1 MSESSDAQ
9 TAVQNLCSKVQERL
23 TVVDAEEYNRA
34 LREILGPDEEK
45 KRLDKSAEQVEEV
58 LVRSFQD
65 HFESRKLLMDLVA
78 SDVKQ
83 ALDVFERLSLKTV
96 STFADCFSN
105 VDDTAPLLRELQA
118 RIHYGEDP
126 HVQYLLNVVLQLLN
140 RFDYTFGQVGFLV
153 EELCLRIKEPEVKSL
168 MLLIFSELS
177 KRFPAR
183 FNERLLKFIDTL
195 VVEAEVDIGSDPIS
209 EIVDI
214 LTELYPVLT
223 TLCSEI
229 LLGNKLKAQ
238 LEKKLMAQDDEDFT
252 ISLLKLFSIACI
264 DETVRADLAENYMSV
279 LERSL
284 KVPGFRIY
292 SALVLIKTWS
302 FSSMQ
307 NIDVNALADYLI
319 EGFNGSEFEN
329 EEDMNICIEGL
340 AYLSLKTS
348 VKIKLRKN
356 VSSCEKLVGLAKS
369 KEISS
374 NFYGVLVILAN
385 LSASPK
391 QSKAN
396 RAFDAGAMRDLK
408 SYAELK
414 TPTGMEADNTIESE
428 DDVLKFNQ
436 KYLLQNNLLSDLNSL
451 IGSMTHGS
459 KQQLM
464 RIIYNISSNKQF
476 IQESIKQ
483 GSVTAILQYM
493 TTKEVAKDLIRVLAS
508 RSLAKILVYTNPSI
522 IFKKYSPVNAISPLF
537 ELLPRSTTTQEEPL
551 FDEDV
556 LTVNDSFNALLAL
569 TNLASLSGSQGED
582 VCKRIVTNEQYWST
596 VEALMLDENIMLQR
610 STLELL
616 SNLMSH
622 PKPIAVKFFNFENQ
636 RSVRNFE
643 ILVKLL
649 ELDDVESQRAVAAI
663 FANICV
669 SVPFI
674 AQELLKRQNL
684 LTKAVE
690 VLHSQT
696 DDVELT
702 ERLILMFHALT
713 EVITTD
719 NLELGSYL
727 IGNKKLIDALNKASH
742 IADLDPQFSELIP
755 VILERCQR

>member
-1 MSESSDAQ
+1 MSEPSDTQ
-9 TAVQNLCSKVQERL
+9 TAVQNLCTRVQERL
-23 TVVDAEEYNRA
+23 TVVDVEEYNRA
-34 LREILGPDEEK
+34 LMEILGPDEERK
-45 KRLDKSAEQVEEV
+45 KLDKSLEQVEEV

-78 SDVKQ
+78 FDVKQ
-83 ALDVFERLSLKTV
+83 ALDVFERLSLKSV
-96 STFADCFSN
+96 STFVDCFPN
-105 VDDTAPLLRELQA
+105 AENTLPVLKELRA

-140 RFDYTFGQVGFLV
+140 RFDYSFTQVGFLV
-153 EELCLRIKEPEVKSL
+153 HELCLRIKEPDVKSL
-168 MLLIFSELS
+168 MLLIFSELN
-177 KRFPAR
+177 KRFPER
-183 FNERLLKFIDTL
+183 FNERLIEFIDSL
-195 VVEAEVDIGSDPIS
+195 VVESEVEIGSDPIS

-223 TLCSEI
+223 TLCSNI
-229 LLGNKLKAQ
+229 LLGKKLKVQ
-238 LEKKLMAQDDEDFT
+238 LEKKMMAQDDDEFT

-264 DETVRADLAENYMSV
+264 DETVRAHLTENYMSV

-284 KVPGFRIY
+284 KVPRFRIY

-302 FSSMQ
+302 FSNMQ
-307 NIDVNALADYLI
+307 NVDVNALAEYLI
-319 EGFNGSEFEN
+319 EEFNESEIEN
-329 EEDMNICIEGL
+329 EDDINICIEGL

-348 VKIKLRKN
+348 VKIKLRN
-356 VSSCEKLVGLAKS
+356 NLSSCEKLVNLAKS
-369 KEISS
+369 KEINS

-391 QSKAN
+391 QSKSNKALG
-396 RAFDAGAMRDLK
+396 AGAMRDLK
-408 SYAELK
+408 SYSDLK
-414 TPTGMEADNTIESE
+414 TPSEMEADNTIESE
-428 DDVLKFNQ
+428 DDVFQFNQ

-451 IGSMTHGS
+451 ISSLTHGS

-493 TTKEVAKDLIRVLAS
+493 TTKEVANDLIRVLAS
-508 RSLAKILVYTNPSI
+508 RSLAKILVYTNPAI

-537 ELLPRSTTTQEEPL
+537 ELLPRTTTTQEEPL

-582 VCKRIVTNEQYWST
+582 VCKRIATNEQYWST
-596 VEALMLDENIMLQR
+596 IEALMLDENIMLQR

-649 ELDDVESQRAVAAI
+649 ELDDIESQRAVAAI
-663 FANICV
+663 FANISV

-684 LTKAVE
+684 LIKAVE
-690 VLHSQT
+690 VLHNQT
-696 DDVELT
+696 DDIELS
-702 ERLILMFHALT
+702 ERLVLLFHALT
-713 EVITTD
+713 EVITAD
-719 NLELGSYL
+719 NPELGSYL
-727 IGNKKLIDALNKASH
+727 IGNEKLINALNQVSH
-742 IADLDPQFSELIP
+742 MTDLDPQFSELIP
-755 VILERCQR
+755 IILERCQR